1 MFRISDR
8 AVGYASFIALIFIFA
23 AVSFGM
29 WKAHQATIYTLTAD
43 FQELGSLQPEDK
55 ATVRGQ
61 EVGRVKT
68 VEWLGDR
75 SRVTVVLDEPL
86 TVREGTIVKNSNYAI
101 MGQRQVEIILNKHG
115 KVLPADYVH
124 QGIFEPGLTESLR
137 LIDEILA
144 QVMAIREAAL
154 LFLEGD
160 SSHASFPK
168 TFDSMLQNVEATVG
182 QVEGVAAALPGQLDG
197 ITSTI
202 DTVSNTVKNVSDEAE
217 GAVASI
223 DSVAKVKIGE
233 AKDML
238 ATIAEKADQADA
250 FIEDFKN
257 SKIGDLLENDS
268 LARQMMNL
276 VLQIEDLV
284 DGFRSNGLAIKDS
297 NGNELT
303 LVKWS
308 NINLIGETAR
318 AKARKRL
325 EEAKKQAEERRGK

>member
-8 AVGYASFIALIFIFA
+8 AIGYASFIALILIFA
-23 AVSFGM
+23 SVAFGM
-29 WKAHQATIYTLTAD
+29 WKAHQATVYTITAD
-43 FQELGSLQPEDK
+43 FPELGSLQPEDK
-55 ATVRGQ
+55 ATVRGM

-101 MGQRQVEIILNKHG
+101 MGQRQVEIILNKQG
-115 KVLPADYVH
+115 KILPPGYVH
-124 QGIFEPGLTESLR
+124 QGIFEPGLTESLK

-168 TFDSMLQNVEATVG
+168 TFDSMLQSVEATVG
-182 QVEGVAAALPGQLDG
+182 QVEGVAEALPGQLDG
-197 ITSTI
+197 IVNTI
-202 DTVSNTVKNVSDEAE
+202 DTVSGTVKSVSDEAE
-217 GAVASI
+217 GAVNSI
-223 DSVAKVKIGE
+223 DSVAKLKIGE

-238 ATIAEKADQADA
+238 ATISKKADEADA
-250 FIEDFKN
+250 FIEDLKN
-257 SKIGDLLENDS
+257 SRIGDLLENDS
-268 LARQMMNL
+268 LARQMMDL

-284 DGFRSNGLAIKDS
+284 EGFRSNGLALKDS
-297 NGNELT
+297 NGNSLT

-325 EEAKKQAEERRGK
+325 EEAKKQAEERREK